1 MFLQMLTS
9 VLRESTTAVL
19 MLCVTIPRDR
29 TTVHANLDILEMDCP
44 AQVNHNHLHFDKFVE
59 ANITF
64 FLKEINKVNMFFF
77 FQFDEVIK

>member
-19 MLCVTIPRDR
+19 MLCATIPRDR

-44 AQVNHNHLHFDKFVE
+44 AQVNHNHPHFDKFVE

-64 FLKEINKVNMFFF
+64 FLKEINKVNMFFLT
-77 FQFDEVIK
+77 